1 MLPAIFVS
9 HGAPTLP
16 FDDVPARDF
25 LRGLGTQLGRPRAV
39 LAVSAH
45 WDTDAPTTN
54 AVATNDTIHDFYG
67 FPRPLYDL
75 RYAAPGDALLA
86 REVSGLLSGFGAQ
99 TDTLRGLD
107 HGAWVPLMLMY
118 PDAGIPV
125 VQLSVQ
131 SGRGAA
137 HHIALG
143 RALAHLREENV
154 LVLGSGGFV
163 HNLRQIAPPGS
174 PEAPWSKDFAGWMH
188 ARLMEGDDAAL
199 ADALHEGRIAAAGLD
214 VFEGEPK
221 VHPRLLSAPSVV
233 LTPHIA
239 SATES
244 TRRAMATLAADNLI
258 AALGMGPNAG
268 RPGNPINPE
277 VLGRTRS

>member
-1 MLPAIFVS
+1 MLPAVFVS

-25 LRGLGTQLGRPRAV
+25 LRRLGTALGRPRAV

-45 WDTDAPTTN
+45 WDTDAPVTN
-54 AVATNDTIHDFYG
+54 AVASNDTIHDFHG

-86 REVSGLLSGFGAQ
+86 REVGGLLNGFGAR
-99 TDTLRGLD
+99 TDILRGLD

-118 PDAGIPV
+118 PDAAIPV

-131 SGRGAA
+131 SQKGAA

-143 RALAHLREENV
+143 RALAALRRDDV

-163 HNLRQIAPPGS
+163 HNLRQIAPPGA
-174 PEAPWSKDFAGWMH
+174 PEAQWSKDFAAWMH
-188 ARLMEGDDAAL
+188 DRLVAGDDAAL
-199 ADALHEGRIAAAGLD
+199 ADYR
-214 VFEGEPK
+214 
-221 VHPRLLSAPSVV
+221 SQAPSARMAHPTDEHLMPLLVAYGAGGEKTKAAR
-233 LTPHIA
+233 LHS
-239 SATES
+239 SATFGS
-244 TRRAMATLAADNLI
+244 LRMDAYSFA
-258 AALGMGPNAG
+258 
-268 RPGNPINPE
+268 
-277 VLGRTRS
+277 